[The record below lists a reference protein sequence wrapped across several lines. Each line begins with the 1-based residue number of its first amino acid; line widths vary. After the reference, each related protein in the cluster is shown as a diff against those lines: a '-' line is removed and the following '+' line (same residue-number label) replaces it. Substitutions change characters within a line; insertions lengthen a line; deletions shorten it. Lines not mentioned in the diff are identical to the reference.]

1 MRQMTK
7 VSAAARSADPRREDI
22 DAVVQGLRRIVK
34 ALESYSRDVEFSFG
48 LTGPQLWAIKTLA
61 RAGALPVSRLAEEL
75 AVHQASASLLVS
87 RLERRELLR
96 RLRSK
101 KDRRVVLLSLT
112 RRGRQIAA
120 RAPDAAQGK
129 LLHGLLQMR
138 PNEVRSIRRAVTRM
152 VSAMEAEDVEST
164 FFFSGE

>member
-1 MRQMTK
+1 
-7 VSAAARSADPRREDI
+7 
-22 DAVVQGLRRIVK
+22 
-34 ALESYSRDVEFSFG
+34 
-48 LTGPQLWAIKTLA
+48 
-61 RAGALPVSRLAEEL
+61 
-75 AVHQASASLLVS
+75 
-87 RLERRELLR
+87 LLR